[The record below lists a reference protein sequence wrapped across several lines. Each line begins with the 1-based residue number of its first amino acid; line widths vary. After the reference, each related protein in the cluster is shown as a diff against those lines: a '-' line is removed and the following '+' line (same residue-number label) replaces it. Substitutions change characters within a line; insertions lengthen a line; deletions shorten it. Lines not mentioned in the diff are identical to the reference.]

1 MPHQPQKGDC
11 KHERIPRKNKKA
23 ENGHPAE
30 TAACRHRGDYPIG
43 GHTRRFAKWLD
54 ATAANTLPLLLQ
66 RMDIGNY
73 FGRLAIWFLLG
84 TAVSVY
90 SASPL
95 RAGIN
100 TFCFF
105 ISMVAGYYLYC
116 HYVLGFLP
124 RSYMMIWVLMSFAS
138 FFLAMVC
145 WYAKGE
151 GAPAVLLSA
160 VILGALLAQAVN
172 LRIDRGFYVYHL
184 MEVFTWL
191 AGVLL
196 LRRRGKEFA
205 VEMGLSVVVA
215 VLYQLILPHWG

>member
-1 MPHQPQKGDC
+1 MNITVYLGSSPGNDPKLNTVVRALGRWIGESGHALVYGGS
-11 KHERIPRKNKKA
+11 RTGLMGALA
-23 ENGHPAE
+23 ES
-30 TAACRHRGDYPIG
+30 T
-43 GHTRRFAKWLD
+43 
-54 ATAANTLPLLLQ
+54 
-66 RMDIGNY
+66 
-73 FGRLAIWFLLG
+73 
-84 TAVSVY
+84 
-90 SASPL
+90 L
-95 RAGIN
+95 RAGVN

-205 VEMGLSVVVA
+205 VEMGLSVVAA

>member
-1 MPHQPQKGDC
+1 MKEFLEKIRKPKTG
-11 KHERIPRKNKKA
+11 IPLKRQL
-23 ENGHPAE
+23 
-30 TAACRHRGDYPIG
+30 AATVGIILLG
-43 GHTRRFAKWLD
+43 VTLGVLQKWLD

-66 RMDIGNY
+66 RLDIGNY

-95 RAGIN
+95 RAGVN

-145 WYAKGE
+145 LYAKGE
-151 GAPAVLLSA
+151 GVPAVLLSA

-172 LRIDRGFYVYHL
+172 LRLDRGVYVYHL
-184 MEVFTWL
+184 MEVLTWL

-205 VEMGLSVVVA
+205 AEMGLSVVAA

>member
-1 MPHQPQKGDC
+1 MKEFLEKIRKPKTG
-11 KHERIPRKNKKA
+11 IPLKRQL
-23 ENGHPAE
+23 
-30 TAACRHRGDYPIG
+30 AASVGIILLG
-43 GHTRRFAKWLD
+43 VTLGVLQKWLD

-138 FFLAMVC
+138 FFLAMAC
-145 WYAKGE
+145 WYAKGG

-172 LRIDRGFYVYHL
+172 LRIDQGVYVYHL

-205 VEMGLSVVVA
+205 VEMGLSVVAA

>member
-1 MPHQPQKGDC
+1 MHRCQYPPAAA
-11 KHERIPRKNKKA
+11 PKA
-23 ENGHPAE
+23 
-30 TAACRHRGDYPIG
+30 
-43 GHTRRFAKWLD
+43 
-54 ATAANTLPLLLQ
+54 
-66 RMDIGNY
+66 DIGNY
-73 FGRLAIWFLLG
+73 FGRLAIWILIG
-84 TAVSVY
+84 TAISVY
-90 SASPL
+90 AASPRL
-95 RAGIN
+95 AGVN

-160 VILGALLAQAVN
+160 VILGALLAAGGQ
-172 LRIDRGFYVYHL
+172 LEDRRGFYVYHL

>member
-1 MPHQPQKGDC
+1 MKEFLEKIRKPKTG
-11 KHERIPRKNKKA
+11 IPLKRQL
-23 ENGHPAE
+23 
-30 TAACRHRGDYPIG
+30 AATVGIILLG
-43 GHTRRFAKWLD
+43 VALGVLQKWLD

-116 HYVLGFLP
+116 
-124 RSYMMIWVLMSFAS
+124 
-138 FFLAMVC
+138 
-145 WYAKGE
+145 
-151 GAPAVLLSA
+151 LSA

>member
-1 MPHQPQKGDC
+1 MKEFLEKIRKPKTG
-11 KHERIPRKNKKA
+11 IPLKRQL
-23 ENGHPAE
+23 
-30 TAACRHRGDYPIG
+30 AATVGIILLG
-43 GHTRRFAKWLD
+43 VTLGVLQKWLD

-145 WYAKGE
+145 WYAKGK

-172 LRIDRGFYVYHL
+172 LRLDRGIYVYHL

-205 VEMGLSVVVA
+205 AEMGLSVVAA

>member
-1 MPHQPQKGDC
+1 
-11 KHERIPRKNKKA
+11 
-23 ENGHPAE
+23 
-30 TAACRHRGDYPIG
+30 
-43 GHTRRFAKWLD
+43 
-54 ATAANTLPLLLQ
+54 
-66 RMDIGNY
+66 
-73 FGRLAIWFLLG
+73 
-84 TAVSVY
+84 
-90 SASPL
+90 
-95 RAGIN
+95 
-100 TFCFF
+100 
-105 ISMVAGYYLYC
+105 MVAGYYLYC

-205 VEMGLSVVVA
+205 VEMGLSVVAA
-215 VLYQLILPHWG
+215 VLYHPAALGMTPKTNKNPTEESPAGSFFGQVNRSPQSCGRGRGRFPESWK

>member
-1 MPHQPQKGDC
+1 MKEFL
-11 KHERIPRKNKKA
+11 ERIRTPKTGIPLKRQL
-23 ENGHPAE
+23 
-30 TAACRHRGDYPIG
+30 AATVGIILLG
-43 GHTRRFAKWLD
+43 FALGVLQKWLD
-54 ATAANTLPLLLQ
+54 GTAANALPVLLQ
-66 RMDIGNY
+66 RLDIGNY

-90 SASPL
+90 SASPV

-172 LRIDRGFYVYHL
+172 LRIDRGLYVYHL

-205 VEMGLSVVVA
+205 AEMGLSVVAA

>member
-1 MPHQPQKGDC
+1 MGVTLGVLQ
-11 KHERIPRKNKKA
+11 
-23 ENGHPAE
+23 
-30 TAACRHRGDYPIG
+30 
-43 GHTRRFAKWLD
+43 KWLD

-90 SASPL
+90 SGSPL
-95 RAGIN
+95 RAGVN

-138 FFLAMVC
+138 YFLAMVC

-184 MEVFTWL
+184 MESLHGLPCAASAQKRKGICGGDGAVRCGGGLVSAHPAALGMTPQPNKNPTEESP
-191 AGVLL
+191 AGSFFWAGQSFPAK
-196 LRRRGKEFA
+196 LRKG
-205 VEMGLSVVVA
+205 
-215 VLYQLILPHWG
+215 

>member
-1 MPHQPQKGDC
+1 MKEFLEKIRKPKTG
-11 KHERIPRKNKKA
+11 IPLKRQL
-23 ENGHPAE
+23 
-30 TAACRHRGDYPIG
+30 AATVGIILLG
-43 GHTRRFAKWLD
+43 VTLGVLQKWLD

-66 RMDIGNY
+66 RLDIGNY
-73 FGRLAIWFLLG
+73 FGRLAIWILIG
-84 TAVSVY
+84 TAISVY
-90 SASPL
+90 AASPL
-95 RAGIN
+95 R
-100 TFCFF
+100 
-105 ISMVAGYYLYC
+105 
-116 HYVLGFLP
+116 
-124 RSYMMIWVLMSFAS
+124 IWVLMSFAS

>member
-1 MPHQPQKGDC
+1 MKEFLEKIRKPKTG
-11 KHERIPRKNKKA
+11 IPLKRQL
-23 ENGHPAE
+23 
-30 TAACRHRGDYPIG
+30 AATVGIILLG
-43 GHTRRFAKWLD
+43 VALGVLQKWLD

-84 TAVSVY
+84 TVVSVY

-100 TFCFF
+100 TFGFF

-151 GAPAVLLSA
+151 GASAVLVSA

-172 LRIDRGFYVYHL
+172 LRIDRGVYVYHL

-205 VEMGLSVVVA
+205 VEMGLSVVAA